1 MLKLHR
7 PSPALVIACVALFVA
22 ASGGAWAATTAA
34 TGAHPKTTT
43 PGKSHPKRGPRG
55 PRGFRGAQGS
65 VGHAGVPGPAGPQ
78 GVAGTPGAPGAPGS
92 PGAAGPSDG
101 FVKTQLANVTLPAGT
116 DTSVAQLTL
125 PAGGSYI
132 VTAATELGNTSSTA
146 GFVSCTLD
154 QNLNSLV
161 SGSAEFSALNT
172 FGRMV
177 TLTDATTGGV
187 VKLTCNPDN
196 AAIARNTVLTAIQ
209 VGTLH
214 TQ

>member
-22 ASGGAWAATTAA
+22 ASGGAWAATTIPTHAHA
-34 TGAHPKTTT
+34 TAPT
-43 PGKSHPKRGPRG
+43 PGKSQTKRGPRG
-55 PRGFRGAQGS
+55 PRGFRGRQGPA
-65 VGHAGVPGPAGPQ
+65 GHAGVQGPAGPK

-101 FVKTQLANVTLPAGT
+101 FVKSQLANVTLPAGAN
-116 DTSVAQLTL
+116 TSVAQLTL

-132 VTAATELGNTSSTA
+132 VTAATELGNTSGLA
-146 GFVSCTLD
+146 GFVSCTLV

-161 SGSAEFSALNT
+161 SGSAEFSAMNT
-172 FGRMV
+172 FGRMI
-177 TLTDATTGGV
+177 TLTDSTTGGV
-187 VKLTCNPDN
+187 IKLSCNPDN

>member
-7 PSPALVIACVALFVA
+7 PSPALVIGCLALFVA
-22 ASGGAWAATTAA
+22 ASGGAWAATSTV
-34 TGAHPKTTT
+34 TGARATTGT

-55 PRGFRGAQGS
+55 PRGFRGRQGS
-65 VGHAGVPGPAGPQ
+65 AGHAGVQGPAGPK
-78 GVAGTPGAPGAPGS
+78 GLAGTPGTPGAAGS

-101 FVKTQLANVTLPAGT
+101 FVKSQLANVMLPAAT
-116 DTSVAQLTL
+116 ETSVAQLTL
-125 PAGGSYI
+125 PASGSYI
-132 VTAATELGNTSSTA
+132 VTAATELGNTSGAT

-172 FGRMV
+172 FGRMI
-177 TLTDATTGGV
+177 TLTDSTTGGV

>member
-22 ASGGAWAATTAA
+22 ASGGAWAATTTG
-34 TGAHPKTTT
+34 TGAHPKTGK
-43 PGKSHPKRGPRG
+43 PGKSHAQTGPRG
-55 PRGFRGAQGS
+55 PRGFRGRQGPG
-65 VGHAGVPGPAGPQ
+65 GHAGVQGPAGPR
-78 GVAGTPGAPGAPGS
+78 GLAGAPGAPGS

-101 FVKTQLANVTLPAGT
+101 FVKSQLANVTLPAGA

-132 VTAATELGNTSSTA
+132 VTAATELGNTSGLT
-146 GFVSCTLD
+146 GFVSCTLV

-161 SGSAEFSALNT
+161 SGSAEFSAMNT
-172 FGRMV
+172 FGRMI
-177 TLTDATTGGV
+177 TLTDSTTGGV
-187 VKLTCNPDN
+187 IKLSCNPDN